1 MTSKARAFPPLQV
14 VPPAEGVDLVGA
26 ERAAASALLGTLRE
40 HPRSRA
46 EFLALTTS
54 APSAAHGGRHG

>member
-1 MTSKARAFPPLQV
+1 LQV